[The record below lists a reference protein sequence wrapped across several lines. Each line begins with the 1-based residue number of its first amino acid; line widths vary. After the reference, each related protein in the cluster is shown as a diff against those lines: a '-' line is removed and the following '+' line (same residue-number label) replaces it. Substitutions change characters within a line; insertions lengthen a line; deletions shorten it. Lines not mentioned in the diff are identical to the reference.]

1 MPDRQT
7 IEGKIDARIR
17 RKGDRWVFS
26 QHDFSELGTRSA
38 VDLALHRMS
47 ERGEIRRAIRGLYYR
62 PRTSKLLGAD
72 LGPDIHAVAEAL
84 ARKFGWSIQPGGAA
98 AENYLGL
105 STQVPAKSVYFS
117 SGPSRVYAV
126 GRTSLTF
133 RHTAPKEAAFKH
145 PESAVIVRALR
156 SRGREHVTARDIEK
170 IRGWLPGKLRA
181 KVLADTRTATDW
193 VHEKVKQICR
203 GRDDG

>member
-1 MPDRQT
+1 MAGPQT
-7 IEGKIDARIR
+7 IESKIDAQIR

-26 QHDFSELGTRSA
+26 QHDFNELGTRSA
-38 VDLALHRMS
+38 VDLALFRMA
-47 ERGEIRRAIRGLYYR
+47 ERGEIRRVIRGLYHR
-62 PRTSKLLGAD
+62 PRTSKLLGTE

-105 STQVPAKSVYFS
+105 STQVPAKAIYYS
-117 SGPSRVYAV
+117 SGPSRIYTI

-145 PESAVIVRALR
+145 QESAVIVRALR
-156 SRGREHVTARDIEK
+156 SRGRDHVTARDIER
-170 IRGWLPGKLRA
+170 IRGWLPPKLRT

-193 VHEKVKQICR
+193 VHDKVKQICR
-203 GRDDG
+203 GK